1 MVYNLL
7 SKLINFDINLF
18 LFLNGFHS
26 EFWDKIMLFISG
38 KYSWIPLY
46 LFIVF
51 LIFRKFKIRK
61 SLLIILSII
70 VIITLSDQTSVYLFK
85 YIFLRFRPCYNP
97 AISDIVH
104 TVYMP
109 GGKYGFISSHA
120 SNSFALAFFTSL
132 LFKNKYYSILIFI
145 WAVLIA
151 YSRIYLGVHYPADVF
166 FGAIWGVFLA
176 FLIYRITKNLIRKE

>member
-1 MVYNLL
+1 MFYIILNKV
-7 SKLINFDINLF
+7 IDFDINLF

-26 EFWDKIMLFISG
+26 AFSDKIMLFISG

-51 LIFRKFKIRK
+51 LIFRKFNFERAIPVII
-61 SLLIILSII
+61 SIILLII
-70 VIITLSDQTSVYLFK
+70 LSDQTSVYLFK
-85 YIFLRFRPCYNP
+85 FIFLRFRPCYNP
-97 AISDIVH
+97 DISDIVY

-132 LFKNKYYSILIFI
+132 LFKNRYYSVIIFI

-166 FGAIWGVFLA
+166 FGAIWGMFLA
-176 FLIYRITKNLIRKE
+176 YLIYRITKKFIKKE